1 MGGPE
6 VRLRYLPVPL
16 ETDYYLTPLTAYLR
30 AHGLPVDAEPLA
42 DCIVAAKERGLKP
55 HRFKRSGELPRVR
68 RVLGALAGLTPTNL
82 LDIGTGRGAFLWPLM
97 DRFPDLPVMCVDPLE
112 HRVELL
118 QRVRDGGI
126 DTLTPLV
133 GDVTALPFPDAT
145 FDGATIL
152 EVLEHLPKPELA
164 VAELLRVTRRF
175 VIASVPSKPDDNP
188 EHLRLYT
195 ADTLTEL
202 FQSAGRRVA
211 VRCEYLLNHIVAVV
225 ML

>member
-1 MGGPE
+1 MS
-6 VRLRYLPVPL
+6 L
-16 ETDYYLTPLTAYLR
+16 ETDYYVVPLTAYLR
-30 AHGLPVDAEPLA
+30 AHGLPVDTEPLA
-42 DCIVAAKERGLKP
+42 DCLAAAKERGLKP

-68 RVLGALAGLTPTNL
+68 RVLGALAGLMPTNL

-97 DRFPDLPVMCVDPLE
+97 DRFPDLPVTCVDPLE

-118 QRVRDGGI
+118 QRVRAGGV
-126 DTLTPLV
+126 TNLHATV
-133 GDVTALPFPDAT
+133 GDVTALPFPDPDAM
-145 FDGATIL
+145 FNGATVL
-152 EVLEHLPKPELA
+152 EVLEHLPNPELA
-164 VAELLRVTRRF
+164 VAELLRMARRF
-175 VIASVPSKPDDNP
+175 VVASVPSKPDDNP

-202 FQSAGRRVA
+202 FQSAGRKVA

>member
-1 MGGPE
+1 MS
-6 VRLRYLPVPL
+6 LSTDFYAVPL
-16 ETDYYLTPLTAYLR
+16 AAYLR
-30 AHGLPVDAEPLA
+30 EHGLPADADGIA
-42 DCIVAAKERGLKP
+42 RAKALGLKP

-68 RVLGALAGLTPTNL
+68 RVLGALAGLRPTEL

-97 DRFPDLPVMCVDPLE
+97 DRFPELPVTCVDRLA

-118 QRVRDGGI
+118 QQVRDGGI
-126 DTLTPLV
+126 GLLTPMV
-133 GDVTALPFPDAT
+133 GDVAALPFPDAA
-145 FDGATIL
+145 FDGVTIL
-152 EVLEHLPKPELA
+152 EVLEHLPKPEKA
-164 VAELLRVTRRF
+164 VAEVLRVARRF
-175 VIASVPSKPDDNP
+175 VLASVPSKPDENP

-202 FQSAGRRVA
+202 FQSAGRPVA

>member
-1 MGGPE
+1 MSVE
-6 VRLRYLPVPL
+6 TDFYSVPL
-16 ETDYYLTPLTAYLR
+16 AAYLR
-30 AHGLPVDAEPLA
+30 AHGLPADADGIA
-42 DCIVAAKERGLKP
+42 RAKELGLKP

-68 RVLGALAGLTPTNL
+68 RVLGALAGLRPTEL

-97 DRFPDLPVMCVDPLE
+97 DRFPELPVTCVDPLP

-118 QRVRDGGI
+118 QQVRDGGI
-126 DTLTPLV
+126 GLLTPMV
-133 GDVTALPFPDAT
+133 GDVAALPFPDAA
-145 FDGATIL
+145 FDGVTIL
-152 EVLEHLPKPELA
+152 EVLEHLPKPEKT
-164 VAELLRVTRRF
+164 VAEVLRVARRF
-175 VIASVPSKPDDNP
+175 VLASVPSKPDENP

-202 FQSAGRRVA
+202 FQSAGRPVA